1 MELSMTG
8 LDPKQFSNFSTNS
21 HSCSNEKT
29 SAKSVINSIP
39 TYLLLGWLLAL
50 LLSAASRLAYANTD
64 AITPVNAGA
73 AFSSKNTDAI
83 SPTNVVTRSSAGS
96 EVSAPIDK
104 TALTTT
110 SFDSKAT
117 KKVIDKALS
126 TFYTPGMSVGVVHQ
140 GNVIFLEG
148 AGLGNIETKRRVNSE
163 TYFRLASTSKA
174 FTAAAIGILV
184 DQGKL
189 NWTDKVT
196 QHLPGF
202 QMQDAWVTREF
213 TIKDLLV
220 HHSGLGGG
228 AGDSMIWPEPSGFSR
243 AEVVNN
249 LRYLSPATSFRTE
262 YAYSNVLYITAGE
275 IVAAVSGMSYGDFIQ
290 QHIFEPLDMTC
301 FAGDVPKVK
310 LTNAA
315 MSYAHNDE
323 KGIYAVP
330 RNSIQQKQ
338 QMSVA
343 AGGIVCNTQ
352 SMTKWVTALLSP
364 ETLPFS
370 INVLNAQWS
379 PETILNVSEN
389 EEEWDSTLFKTYGLG
404 WRIADML
411 GYKLISHTGTLSGY
425 QAYVAL
431 LPELE
436 VGVVVLNNGSN
447 YGARSSVMQHI
458 LKSFI
463 PSAKLPENSPTDW
476 VQALVDQQIQEEAD
490 YLANYE
496 PVREASLPMQISNK
510 QIIGTYQD
518 KWFGSM
524 IISGLDSLKGRQDA
538 TDLRI
543 ESERMLTLKGKV
555 LAYEGNLFKVE
566 WDNSNAASDAFLII
580 ETNFKNQVTGLKM
593 HPFVTT
599 EKTQHE
605 YRDMHFIK
613 QTSPT
618 QD

>member
-1 MELSMTG
+1 MTELNC
-8 LDPKQFSNFSTNS
+8 KQVSNFSN
-21 HSCSNEKT
+21 NEQSYDNKRIRIWHPINCTSILLFLFFLLVLSPITSFASVAT
-29 SAKSVINSIP
+29 SADATLP
-39 TYLLLGWLLAL
+39 T
-50 LLSAASRLAYANTD
+50 
-64 AITPVNAGA
+64 
-73 AFSSKNTDAI
+73 
-83 SPTNVVTRSSAGS
+83 
-96 EVSAPIDK
+96 DK
-104 TALTTT
+104 IVLTTN

-117 KKVIDKALS
+117 KEVIEKALS

-140 GNVIFLEG
+140 GKVIFMEG
-148 AGLGNIETKRRVNSE
+148 AGLGNIEKERRVNSQ

-220 HHSGLGGG
+220 HHSGLVGG

-315 MSYAHNDE
+315 MSYAHSDE
-323 KGIYAVP
+323 KGIYAIP

-343 AGGIVCNTQ
+343 AGGIVCNAQ
-352 SMTKWVTALLSP
+352 SMTKWIKALLSP
-364 ETLPFS
+364 RTLPFS
-370 INVLNAQWS
+370 IDVLKAKWS
-379 PETILNVSEN
+379 SETILTISES
-389 EEEWDSTLFKTYGLG
+389 EEEWDNTLFKTYGLG

-447 YGARSSVMQHI
+447 YGARTSVMQHI

-463 PSAKLPENSPTDW
+463 PSTKLPDDSPSDW
-476 VQALVDQQIQEEAD
+476 IQALVNQQAQEEAD
-490 YLANYE
+490 YIANYK
-496 PVREASLPMQISNK
+496 PVSDAAAPMQISDK

-518 KWFGSM
+518 EWFGAV
-524 IISGLDSLKGRQDA
+524 IISRSDSSKGQQDESI
-538 TDLRI
+538 LRI

-555 LAYEGNLFKVE
+555 LAYEGNRFKVE

-580 ETNFKNQVTGLKM
+580 ETNFKNEVTGLKM
-593 HPFVTT
+593 HPFVAT
-599 EKTQHE
+599 ETKRHE

-613 QTSPT
+613 QTLPT
-618 QD
+618 GG

>member
-1 MELSMTG
+1 MTELNC
-8 LDPKQFSNFSTNS
+8 KQVSNFSN
-21 HSCSNEKT
+21 NEQSYDNKRIRIWHPINCASILLFLFFLLVISPISSFASVAT
-29 SAKSVINSIP
+29 SADATLP
-39 TYLLLGWLLAL
+39 T
-50 LLSAASRLAYANTD
+50 
-64 AITPVNAGA
+64 
-73 AFSSKNTDAI
+73 
-83 SPTNVVTRSSAGS
+83 
-96 EVSAPIDK
+96 DK
-104 TALTTT
+104 IVLTTN

-117 KKVIDKALS
+117 KEVIEKALS

-140 GNVIFLEG
+140 GKVIFLEG
-148 AGLGNIETKRRVNSE
+148 AGLGNIEKERRVNSQ

-220 HHSGLGGG
+220 HHSGLVGG

-315 MSYAHNDE
+315 MSYAHSDE
-323 KGIYAVP
+323 KGIYAIP

-343 AGGIVCNTQ
+343 AGGIICNAQ
-352 SMTKWVTALLSP
+352 SMTKWIKALLSP
-364 ETLPFS
+364 RTLPFS
-370 INVLNAQWS
+370 IDVLKAKWS
-379 PETILNVSEN
+379 SETILTISES
-389 EEEWDSTLFKTYGLG
+389 EEEWDNTLFKTYGLG

-447 YGARSSVMQHI
+447 YGARTSVMQHI

-463 PSAKLPENSPTDW
+463 PSTKLPDDSPSDW
-476 VQALVDQQIQEEAD
+476 IQALVNQQAQEETD
-490 YLANYE
+490 YIANYK
-496 PVREASLPMQISNK
+496 PVSDATAPMQISNK

-518 KWFGSM
+518 EWFGAV
-524 IISGLDSLKGRQDA
+524 IISRSDSSKGQQDESI
-538 TDLRI
+538 LRI

-555 LAYEGNLFKVE
+555 LAYEGNRFKVE

-580 ETNFKNQVTGLKM
+580 ETNFKNEVTGLKM
-593 HPFVTT
+593 HPFVAT
-599 EKTQHE
+599 ETKRHE

-613 QTSPT
+613 QTLPT
-618 QD
+618 GG

>member
-1 MELSMTG
+1 MTELK
-8 LDPKQFSNFSTNS
+8 PKQFSNFSNNS
-21 HSCSNEKT
+21 HSYDNKGIRIRHP
-29 SAKSVINSIP
+29 INCISIF
-39 TYLLLGWLLAL
+39 LLLVFTLVISPATCF
-50 LLSAASRLAYANTD
+50 AAET
-64 AITPVNAGA
+64 AIAGA
-73 AFSSKNTDAI
+73 ST
-83 SPTNVVTRSSAGS
+83 
-96 EVSAPIDK
+96 APLDK
-104 TALTTT
+104 TALTTNN
-110 SFDSKAT
+110 FDSKAT
-117 KKVIDKALS
+117 KEVIQKALS

-140 GNVIFLEG
+140 GKVIFLEG
-148 AGLGNIETKRRVNSE
+148 AGLGNIEKERHVNPQ

-220 HHSGLGGG
+220 HHSGLVGG

-275 IVAAVSGMSYGDFIQ
+275 IVAAISGMSYGDFIQ

-301 FAGDVPKVK
+301 FAGDVPQVK

-315 MSYAHNDE
+315 MSYAHSDE

-330 RNSIQQKQ
+330 RNRIQQTQ

-343 AGGIVCNTQ
+343 AGGIVCNAQ
-352 SMTKWVTALLSP
+352 SMTKWIKALLLP

-370 INVLNAQWS
+370 MDVLNAKWS
-379 PETILNVSEN
+379 SETLLTISES
-389 EEEWDSTLFKTYGLG
+389 EEEWDNTLFKTYGLG

-447 YGARSSVMQHI
+447 YGARTSVMQHI

-463 PSAKLPENSPTDW
+463 PSSKLPDDSPSDW
-476 VQALVDQQIQEEAD
+476 IQALVNQQAQEEAD
-490 YLANYE
+490 YIANYE
-496 PVREASLPMQISNK
+496 PVSDAAAPMQISNK

-518 KWFGSM
+518 EWFGAM
-524 IISGLDSLKGRQDA
+524 IISGPHSLKGQQNESI
-538 TDLRI
+538 LRI
-543 ESERMLTLKGKV
+543 ESERMLTLQGNV

-580 ETNFKNQVTGLKM
+580 ETNFKNEVTGLKM
-593 HPFVTT
+593 HPFVAT
-599 EKTQHE
+599 ETKRHE

-613 QTSPT
+613 QTLPT
-618 QD
+618 ED

>member
-1 MELSMTG
+1 MTELNC
-8 LDPKQFSNFSTNS
+8 KQVSNFSN
-21 HSCSNEKT
+21 NEQSYDNKRIRIWHPINCASILLFLFFLLVISPISSFASVAT
-29 SAKSVINSIP
+29 S
-39 TYLLLGWLLAL
+39 
-50 LLSAASRLAYANTD
+50 TD
-64 AITPVNAGA
+64 ATLP
-73 AFSSKNTDAI
+73 TDKI
-83 SPTNVVTRSSAGS
+83 V
-96 EVSAPIDK
+96 
-104 TALTTT
+104 LTTN

-117 KKVIDKALS
+117 KEVIEKALS

-140 GNVIFLEG
+140 GKVIFLEG
-148 AGLGNIETKRRVNSE
+148 AGLGNIEKERRVNSQ

-220 HHSGLGGG
+220 HHSGLVGG

-315 MSYAHNDE
+315 MSYAHSDE
-323 KGIYAVP
+323 KGIYAIP

-343 AGGIVCNTQ
+343 AGGIVCNAQ
-352 SMTKWVTALLSP
+352 SMTKWIKALLSP
-364 ETLPFS
+364 KTLPFS
-370 INVLNAQWS
+370 IDVLKAKWS
-379 PETILNVSEN
+379 SETILTISES
-389 EEEWDSTLFKTYGLG
+389 EEEWDNTLFKTYGLG

-447 YGARSSVMQHI
+447 YGARTSVMQHI

-463 PSAKLPENSPTDW
+463 PSTKLPDDSPSDW
-476 VQALVDQQIQEEAD
+476 IQALVNQQAQEETD
-490 YLANYE
+490 YIANYK
-496 PVREASLPMQISNK
+496 PVRDATAPMQISNK

-518 KWFGSM
+518 EWFGAV
-524 IISGLDSLKGRQDA
+524 IISRSDSSKGQQDESI
-538 TDLRI
+538 LRI

-555 LAYEGNLFKVE
+555 LAYEGNRFKVE

-580 ETNFKNQVTGLKM
+580 ETNFKNEVTGLKM
-593 HPFVTT
+593 HPFVAT
-599 EKTQHE
+599 ETKRHE

-613 QTSPT
+613 QTLPT
-618 QD
+618 GG

>member
-1 MELSMTG
+1 MELTVTGLNRKLFSNCRDNKCWYANKKVDTEPYINCVSMTFI
-8 LDPKQFSNFSTNS
+8 LVFLVTMSPASSFASSSASTD
-21 HSCSNEKT
+21 
-29 SAKSVINSIP
+29 KS
-39 TYLLLGWLLAL
+39 AL
-50 LLSAASRLAYANTD
+50 LNNNAAETS
-64 AITPVNAGA
+64 
-73 AFSSKNTDAI
+73 
-83 SPTNVVTRSSAGS
+83 
-96 EVSAPIDK
+96 
-104 TALTTT
+104 

-117 KKVIDKALS
+117 KQVIEKALT
-126 TFYTPGMSVGVVHQ
+126 TFFTPGMSVGVVHQ
-140 GNVIFLEG
+140 GKVVFLEG
-148 AGLGNIETKRRVNSE
+148 AGLRNIEKKSGVNPD
-163 TYFRLASTSKA
+163 TFFRLASTSKA

-189 NWTDKVT
+189 NWSDKVT

-220 HHSGLGGG
+220 HHSGLVGG

-243 AEVVNN
+243 TEVVNN
-249 LRYLSPATSFRTE
+249 LRYLSPATSFRTA

-275 IVAAVSGMSYGDFIQ
+275 IIAKVAGMSYGDFIQ

-301 FAGDVPKVK
+301 FAGDVPKAK

-330 RNSIQQKQ
+330 RNSIQQTQ

-343 AGGIVCNTQ
+343 AGGIVCNAQ
-352 SMTKWVTALLSP
+352 SMTKWIKALLSP
-364 ETLPFS
+364 DTLPFS
-370 INVLNAQWS
+370 MNVLNAQWS
-379 PETILNVSEN
+379 PETILNVSES
-389 EEEWDSTLFKTYGLG
+389 EEKWDSTLFKTYGLG

-431 LPELE
+431 LPELQ

-463 PSAKLPENSPTDW
+463 PSAKLPDDAPSDW
-476 VQALVDQQIQEEAD
+476 IQALVNQQAQKEAD

-496 PVREASLPMQISNK
+496 PVSDAAVPMQISNEE
-510 QIIGTYQD
+510 IIGTYQD
-518 KWFGSM
+518 EWFGAV
-524 IISGLDSLKGRQDA
+524 IISGLNSLKGQQDESI
-538 TDLRI
+538 LRI
-543 ESERMLTLKGKV
+543 ESERMLTLKGNV
-555 LAYEGNLFKVE
+555 LAYEGNRFKVE
-566 WDNSNAASDAFLII
+566 WDNSNAAQDAFLII
-580 ETNFKNQVTGLKM
+580 ETNFKNEVTGLKM
-593 HPFVTT
+593 HPFVAT
-599 EKTQHE
+599 ETKNHE

-613 QTSPT
+613 QTLPT
-618 QD
+618 ED

>member
-1 MELSMTG
+1 MELSMIG
-8 LDPKQFSNFSTNS
+8 LDRKQFSNFNNNR
-21 HSCSNEKT
+21 HSCSNDKM
-29 SAKSVINSIP
+29 SAKSAINYTP
-39 TYLLLGWLLAL
+39 TSLFLAFLLAFL
-50 LLSAASRLAYANTD
+50 PCASASTD
-64 AITPVNAGA
+64 A
-73 AFSSKNTDAI
+73 
-83 SPTNVVTRSSAGS
+83 VTRSSEGRDAL
-96 EVSAPIDK
+96 APFDK
-104 TALTTT
+104 TTLTTNR
-110 SFDSKAT
+110 FDPEVTKA
-117 KKVIDKALS
+117 VVEKALS
-126 TFYTPGMSVGVVHQ
+126 TFYTPGMAVGVVHQ
-140 GNVIFLEG
+140 GKVIFLEG
-148 AGLGNIETKRRVNSE
+148 IGLRDIAKKHRVNSD

-184 DQGKL
+184 DKGKL

-220 HHSGLGGG
+220 HHSGLVGG

-275 IVAAVSGMSYGDFIQ
+275 IVAEVSGMSYGDFIQ
-290 QHIFEPLDMTC
+290 QHIFAPLDMTC
-301 FAGDVPKVK
+301 FAGEVPKVT

-315 MSYAHNDE
+315 MSYAHNDK

-330 RNSIQQKQ
+330 RNSIQQTQ

-343 AGGIVCNTQ
+343 AGGIVCNAQ
-352 SMTKWVTALLSP
+352 SMTKWVKALLSP
-364 ETLPFS
+364 EILPFS
-370 INVLNAQWS
+370 MDVLNAIWS
-379 PETILNVSEN
+379 PETILNISEN
-389 EEEWDSTLFKTYGLG
+389 EEEWDNTLFKTYGLG
-404 WRIADML
+404 WRIADMQ

-447 YGARSSVMQHI
+447 YGARTSVMQHI

-463 PSAKLPENSPTDW
+463 PRAKLPEDSPSDW
-476 VQALVDQQIQEEAD
+476 VQALVEHQAREEAD

-496 PVREASLPMQISNK
+496 PVREASVPMQISNK

-518 KWFGSM
+518 EWFGSM
-524 IISGLDSLKGRQDA
+524 IISGLDSLKESQDE
-538 TDLRI
+538 TQLRI
-543 ESERMLTLKGKV
+543 ESERMLTLKGSV
-555 LAYEGNLFKVE
+555 VPYEGKRFKVE
-566 WDNSNAASDAFLII
+566 WDNKNAASDAFLII
-580 ETNFKNQVTGLKM
+580 ESNFKNEVTGLKM
-593 HPFVTT
+593 HPFVANET
-599 EKTQHE
+599 KRHA

-613 QTSPT
+613 QALPT
-618 QD
+618 EK